1 MYCKDELINSLLKE
15 SLKVQNTVIDKL
27 EVNKRLSD
35 ELIEILTKRHSE
47 INTELTEVKNE
58 LFSLKRTHEIIKTL
72 N

>member
-1 MYCKDELINSLLKE
+1 MYCKDEIFNSLLKE
-15 SLKVQNTVIDKL
+15 SLKAQDGVIDKL
-27 EVNKRLSD
+27 EENKKLSD

-58 LFSLKRTHEIIKTL
+58 LFSLKRTREIIKIL

>member
-1 MYCKDELINSLLKE
+1 MYCKDEITNLLLKE
-15 SLKVQNTVIDKL
+15 TLKVQNGVIDKL
-27 EVNKRLSD
+27 EVKNKLSD

-58 LFSLKRTHEIIKTL
+58 LFSLKRTREIIKTL

>member
-1 MYCKDELINSLLKE
+1 MYCKDEIINLLLKE
-15 SLKVQNTVIDKL
+15 SLKVQNGFIDKL
-27 EVNKRLSD
+27 EVKNKLSD

-58 LFSLKRTHEIIKTL
+58 LFSLKRTREIIKTY